1 MSQQVLNDLYES
13 VTSQISMPRL
23 TAWSMPAGAEIAFHF
38 SFVLLHH
45 SLTMLRE
52 ASDET
57 VAAKEAEVHLAKD
70 SRTEDPSSCTT
81 GPETSGDQC
90 RKDSEPAAD
99 PAQPLTGIPTLVTVR
114 LHPPKAKPKC
124 RHHVLKGCLSSLSS
138 TS

>member
-1 MSQQVLNDLYES
+1 M
-13 VTSQISMPRL
+13 
-23 TAWSMPAGAEIAFHF
+23 AFHF

-81 GPETSGDQC
+81 GPETSEDQC
-90 RKDSEPAAD
+90 RKDREPAAD
-99 PAQPLTGIPTLVTVR
+99 PAQPPTGIPTLVIPAT
-114 LHPPKAKPKC
+114 P
-124 RHHVLKGCLSSLSS
+124 S
-138 TS
+138 